1 MLKKSFKNYI
11 EEAVR
16 DQYKRIDNS
25 PDNIAI
31 LKEKINNFDRFLDVY
46 SKNNKYA
53 KDIENFY
60 SDLEN
65 MVLDEGKISS
75 KTSNLLN
82 TILEILF
89 DVKGYTKLDSTD
101 NKTFEGTTFLNNMQI
116 LKDLNIITNNKSL
129 QDLKLQF
136 EKWTEEEKQNINM
149 YWNYVSNIFIIFL
162 ELTNRMK
169 ENIMEQYIFLNLNL
183 QEYIQNIIKSYE
195 SKINF
200 KYIPSSV
207 LKVNNFNL
215 GDNTNIEDDNLE
227 VLRFIDVNQ
236 DERYKKI
243 KLIGYAGVGKT
254 TTLEYIEYQDALN
267 FEKNQKIPVILNL
280 ITVNEFET
288 IETLICKK
296 LNIDTENDEVIK
308 FLLKKNRINLYLDGI
323 NEISI
328 SKKDER
334 RDFVNMMEDF
344 INKKENKELKVIVTD
359 RDNDDV
365 SVLNNSY
372 TFLIQGMNENDI
384 NEFIEGNAEKNKIVE
399 IKHAITQN
407 DEIYEAVTH
416 PFMLKNII
424 TIIECGKQIP
434 KDIEELATVYLNS
447 IIEREQEEKHE
458 KYAKYINNL
467 LKYYVKK
474 ITEKETDIA
483 NPPISHFELIP
494 IFYEF
499 ATENNIENF
508 NADNMLDL
516 LLKMGILR
524 EADFEKYTFSDER
537 FFQKYYNDIIEEID

>member
-75 KTSNLLN
+75 RTSNLLN
-82 TILEILF
+82 TILETLF
-89 DVKGYTKLDSTD
+89 DVKGYTKLDSID
-101 NKTFEGTTFLNNMQI
+101 SKTSEEATFLNNMQI

-267 FEKNQKIPVILNL
+267 FEKNQKVPVILNL

>member
-75 KTSNLLN
+75 RTSNLLN
-82 TILEILF
+82 TILETLF
-89 DVKGYTKLDSTD
+89 DVKGYTKLDSID
-101 NKTFEGTTFLNNMQI
+101 SKTSEEATFLNNMQI

-267 FEKNQKIPVILNL
+267 FEKNQKVPVILNL

-323 NEISI
+323 NESSI